1 MRISDW
7 SSDVCSSDLLY
18 TAVELIADHKLARP
32 LGGSI
37 DQARPHL
44 AEAWRSQ
51 RSMRNIVINLKA
63 AQDLYTKV
71 FSPVV
76 PDRDLDDA
84 IADTFRRALE
94 AAQSISVPLEQA
106 VEDKAQRGKVEAL
119 ATQIPALKTP
129 LLQKLPGNIELQVGF
144 NALDGD

>member
-1 MRISDW
+1 MLEPAKSDGLYHEPK
-7 SSDVCSSDLLY
+7 DATLDLFKSLY

-51 RSMRNIVINLKA
+51 RSMRNIVINLRA

-84 IADTFRRALE
+84 IADTFRSE
-94 AAQSISVPLEQA
+94 EPTS
-106 VEDKAQRGKVEAL
+106 
-119 ATQIPALKTP
+119 
-129 LLQKLPGNIELQVGF
+129 ELQSLMRNSYAVF
-144 NALDGD
+144 CL